1 MRKGIFT
8 AALAAIAAVSMAWA
22 AETLWLHRTDGISLG
37 LNIENADSIT
47 VDASRSNIVVVGKDG
62 SATAIPRAEVSRL
75 THGEAATAV
84 EIVFNGTDAT
94 VMNPFAFE
102 GVVVEKQGAAVS
114 VSSTANVTVTYS
126 LSGNA
131 TEGSLTINSDADVT
145 VALNGVTLATANGAA
160 LTVNTTATTTLVLG
174 EGTTTS
180 LSETAA
186 FAAIAGFDE
195 KGCVE
200 VGGSLTIAGSGAL
213 NVSASQSCGILAANS
228 VTIAGG
234 ELNCTSDYGD
244 ALSAGGIVAMRGGRL
259 VAQGGDV
266 LGSSIKSGE
275 LFHID
280 GGTLVA
286 IAGTVSEPAANSSNQ
301 NYVSCT
307 IPALVANST
316 VGVFNAAGDEV
327 LSFKAARDYSAD
339 SHLVISTPG
348 LTPGASYEIS
358 CDGNLIASFQPQ
370 SGTPSATW
378 TLGEIVDVESTTP
391 EIDYGEVKIGDYY
404 YSDGSWSDGGF
415 EGFDRTGNGKV
426 LWKSPKPAPTYVN
439 PVTGASRKVIGIV
452 YTTDPERMGE
462 AEKAALK
469 AKGVSKP
476 HGMVMASQY
485 ILASWDN
492 GQYDETEIGLGVVA
506 GATPEDLYPTLNA
519 MVSGYD
525 VHQKMVANRY
535 SGIAKGD
542 YPVFNY
548 LLSGA
553 VDKYMGGP
561 VKDAKTTGWYVP
573 TPAQMFDIVRNF
585 SGLDFT
591 ENPEWYYPV
600 TTTRFNWQRDKY
612 LSFFEKYPE
621 DLIPLLN
628 ETLSGLKSNEKTD
641 FPEAGDVNYMTCIFP
656 QTSCFYCMPILNKY
670 VSCEPLYK
678 TNVQPVRFVLAF

>member
-62 SATAIPRAEVSRL
+62 STTAIPRAEVTRL
-75 THGEAATAV
+75 TPGEAATAV
-84 EIVFNGTDAT
+84 EIVYNGTEAT
-94 VMNPFAFE
+94 VKNPFAFE

-114 VSSTANVTVTYS
+114 VSSVATVPVTYS

-131 TEGSLTINSDADVT
+131 TEGSLTINSEADVT
-145 VALNGVTLATANGAA
+145 VALNGVTLATASGAA
-160 LTVNTTATTTLVLG
+160 LTVNTTAATTLVLG
-174 EGTTTS
+174 DGTTSS
-180 LSETAA
+180 LSEQAA
-186 FAAIAGFDE
+186 FAAVAGFYE

-200 VGGSLTIAGSGAL
+200 VGGSLTIAGSGIL
-213 NVSASQSCGILAANS
+213 NVNASQSCGILASNS

-234 ELNCTSDYGD
+234 EINCTSAYGN
-244 ALSAGGIVAMRGGRL
+244 ALSTAGIVAVRGGRL

-266 LGSSIKSGE
+266 VGSSINCGE

-280 GGTLVA
+280 GGAVA
-286 IAGTVSEPAANSSNQ
+286 ALAGTVTEPSERSSNQ
-301 NYVSCT
+301 NYVSC
-307 IPALVANST
+307 IVPAISANSI
-316 VGVFNAAGDEV
+316 VSVYDAAGAEV
-327 LSFKAARDYSAD
+327 LSFKAAHDFSAE
-339 SHLVISTPG
+339 SHLVISTAG
-348 LTPGASYEIS
+348 LTPGASYDIS

-378 TLGEIVDVESTTP
+378 TLGEIVDVESTVK

-439 PVTGASRKVIGIV
+439 PVTGVSRKVIGIV

-476 HGMVMASQY
+476 HGMVMATNWIIAQ
-485 ILASWDN
+485 WDK
-492 GQYDETEIGLGVVA
+492 GMYDESSIGLGNVA
-506 GATPEDLYPTLNA
+506 GDTPEDLYPTLNA
-519 MVSGYD
+519 MVSGYE
-525 VHQKMVANRY
+525 VYKKMLAGRY
-535 SGIAKGD
+535 AEIARGD
-542 YPVFNY
+542 YPVLNN

-553 VDKYMGGP
+553 VDKYFGGP
-561 VKDAKTTGWYVP
+561 AKDVNTTGWYVP
-573 TPAQMFDIVRNF
+573 TPAQMFDIIRNF

-591 ENPEWYYPV
+591 ESPEWYYPV
-600 TTTRFNWQRDKY
+600 TNTRFNWQRDKY

-621 DLIPLLN
+621 KLIPLLN
-628 ETLSGLKSNEKTD
+628 VALSTLSDTEKTD
-641 FPEAGDVNYMTCIFP
+641 FPEAGDVNYMTCLFP
-656 QTSCFYCMPILNKY
+656 QSDCYYCMPITNKY
-670 VSCEPLYK
+670 VSCEPIYK
-678 TNVQPVRFVLAF
+678 TNYQPVRFVLAF

>member
-1 MRKGIFT
+1 MRKGLTI

-37 LNIENADSIT
+37 MNIENADSIT
-47 VDASRSNIVVVGKDG
+47 VDATRSNILVVGKDG
-62 SATAIPRAEVSRL
+62 STTAIPRAEVSRL

-84 EIVFNGTDAT
+84 EIAFDGNDAT
-94 VMNPFAFE
+94 VKNPFAFE
-102 GVVVEKQGAAVS
+102 GVQVEKQGAAVT
-114 VSSTANVTVTYS
+114 VTSTATVPVTYS

-131 TEGSLTINSDADVT
+131 AEGSLTINSDAEVT
-145 VALNGVTLATANGAA
+145 VALNGVTLATAGGAA
-160 LTVNTTATTTLVLG
+160 FSVNTTAATTLVLG
-174 EGTTTS
+174 EGTTSS
-180 LSETAA
+180 LSEQAA
-186 FAAIAGFDE
+186 FAAVAGFNE

-200 VGGSLTIAGSGAL
+200 VGGSLTIAGSGIL
-213 NVSASQSCGILAANS
+213 NVNASQSCGILAANS
-228 VTIAGG
+228 ITIAGG
-234 ELNCTSDYGD
+234 ELNCTSSYGN
-244 ALSAGGIVAMRGGRL
+244 ALSTAGIVAVRGGRL

-266 LGSSIKSGE
+266 VGSSINSGE

-280 GGTLVA
+280 GGMVA
-286 IAGTVSEPAANSSNQ
+286 ALAGTVTEPSERSSNQ

-307 IPALVANST
+307 IPEV
-316 VGVFNAAGDEV
+316 AAGSTLRVYDAAGNEV
-327 LSFKAARDYSAD
+327 LSFKAAHDFSAD
-339 SHLVISTPG
+339 SHLVISTAG
-348 LTPGASYEIS
+348 LTPGASYEIA
-358 CDGNLIASFQPQ
+358 CDGTLIASFQPRT
-370 SGTPSATW
+370 GTPSATW
-378 TLGEIVDVESTTP
+378 TIGEIVDVESTTP

-439 PVTGASRKVIGIV
+439 PVTGAARKVIGIV

-476 HGMVMASQY
+476 HGMVMASQW

-492 GQYDETEIGLGVVA
+492 GQYDETEIGLGVVE

-519 MVSGYD
+519 LVSGYE
-525 VHQKMVANRY
+525 VYEKMVANRY
-535 SGIAKGD
+535 SGIAIGT

-553 VDKYMGGP
+553 VDNYMGGP
-561 VKDAKTTGWYVP
+561 AKDAKTTGWYVP
-573 TPAQMFDIVRNF
+573 TPAQMFDIIRNF

-621 DLIPLLN
+621 NLIPLLN
-628 ETLSGLKSNEKTD
+628 VALSTLKDNEKAD
-641 FPEAGDVNYMTCIFP
+641 FPASGDVNYMTCIFP
-656 QTSCFYCMPILNKY
+656 QTNCYYCMPILDKY

-678 TNVQPVRFVLAF
+678 TNIQPVRFVLAF